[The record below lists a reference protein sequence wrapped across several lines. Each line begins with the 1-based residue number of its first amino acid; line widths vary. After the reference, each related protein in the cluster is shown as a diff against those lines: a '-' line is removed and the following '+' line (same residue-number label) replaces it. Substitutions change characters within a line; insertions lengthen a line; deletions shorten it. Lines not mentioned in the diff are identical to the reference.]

1 MEKITTFSK
10 RLQFLLDINSF
21 NAASFAQRID
31 ISKSLVSR
39 YLSEKAMPRA
49 QRLDQIARYFNVS
62 HGWLMG
68 YDCEMYDDDLKNK
81 IIKSLDKL
89 SQNQMI
95 EVYSLILD
103 IIMRKK

>member
-1 MEKITTFSK
+1 MEKTTTFSK
-10 RLQFLLDINSF
+10 RLQLLLDVNSF
-21 NAASFAQRID
+21 NAASFAQRIG
-31 ISKSLVSR
+31 ISKSLISR
-39 YLSEKAMPRA
+39 YLSEQAIPR
-49 QRLDQIARYFNVS
+49 QERIDQIAKYFNVS

-95 EVYSLILD
+95 EVYSLMRE
-103 IIMRKK
+103 IIVRKK